1 MGRPVKIPAG
11 DQALEVTIRFG
22 TKGGEIRALLTFV
35 RVDRVINTLLAGGLP
50 RSALGI
56 SEATSMGRR
65 HDPEGLLPVNTA
77 PPTVSGAP
85 QVGQMLVVTP
95 GAWSNKST
103 TFAYAWQRCDATGE
117 NCATT
122 GATGRE
128 YTVAAAGAGST
139 PRVAVTARNSI
150 GAGHALS
157 APTTPV
163 VGAPANTAP
172 PMISC
177 TPTVGQTLSAS
188 TGTWTGN
195 PTSFGYQWQRCDP
208 AGANCA
214 DIAGAVT

>member
-1 MGRPVKIPAG
+1 MGKPVKIPAG

-22 TKGGEIRALLTFV
+22 TKAGEIRALLTFV

-65 HDPEGLLPVNTA
+65 HDREGL
-77 PPTVSGAP
+77 
-85 QVGQMLVVTP
+85 
-95 GAWSNKST
+95 
-103 TFAYAWQRCDATGE
+103 
-117 NCATT
+117 
-122 GATGRE
+122 
-128 YTVAAAGAGST
+128 TVAAADAGST
-139 PRVAVTARNSI
+139 PRVAVPARNSI

-172 PMISC
+172 PTISG
-177 TPTVGQTLSAS
+177 TPRVGQTLSAS